1 MAANELER
9 LNERID
15 TLTAR
20 RERLLNLEKERQR
33 KKDTR
38 CKILIGAQLL
48 AMARKGDDDAQRTLD
63 RVIASVPKREASAF
77 EGWER

>member
-33 KKDTR
+33 KKRYQVQNPDRRAAARHGEEGRRRRPENAGPRDRQRAETR
-38 CKILIGAQLL
+38 GIRL
-48 AMARKGDDDAQRTLD
+48 
-63 RVIASVPKREASAF
+63 
-77 EGWER
+77 

>member
-1 MAANELER
+1 MATTELER

-20 RERLLNLEKERQR
+20 RERLLNLEKQRQR

-48 AMARKGDDDAQRTLD
+48 AMAKKGDEGAAEMLQ
-63 RVIASVPKREASAF
+63 RVIASVPERAAQAF